1 MHVLFV
7 DNVDSVNIV
16 NITLELHE
24 PLDCA
29 NLHNICLLI
38 VLVLLGVL
46 NHKSGFHFPISN
58 RTYMLQ
64 LTNNLKITC
73 GMLALL
79 LVTLAPVDPDRVQHP
94 YETRWFLTSLISLT
108 ITYFI
113 FLSDTDNLIRFR

>member
-46 NHKSGFHFPISN
+46 NRKSGFHFPISN
-58 RTYMLQ
+58 GTY
-64 LTNNLKITC
+64 N
-73 GMLALL
+73 
-79 LVTLAPVDPDRVQHP
+79 
-94 YETRWFLTSLISLT
+94 
-108 ITYFI
+108 
-113 FLSDTDNLIRFR
+113 